1 MEKINCAYTEL
12 VDISKLVPNPKN
24 NNKHPIEQIK
34 RLAKIIDFQGQR
46 SPIVVSKRS
55 GFIVKGHGRL
65 EAIKMLGWEKCAVD
79 YQDYESEA
87 QEYADMV
94 ADNQIATWAEFDNE
108 MLLQELPSLD
118 IDTDLLGMMELPS
131 LEEDEEQETIYE
143 TKIKTPVYEI
153 TGEEPKLSEL
163 VNTEKADKLK
173 EEIEK
178 SSLPNKVKDFLKIT
192 ATRLYEFNY
201 SKIAEYYAHQDKDLQ
216 DIMEKL
222 ALVIIDYNKAVEN
235 GFVEMTKAIDALVD
249 MGDNDEE

>member
-1 MEKINCAYTEL
+1 MEIKCAYTEL
-12 VDISKLVPNPKN
+12 VDVSKLVPNPKN
-24 NNKHPIEQIK
+24 NNKHPIDQIK

-46 SPIVVSKRS
+46 SPIVVSNRS

-65 EAIKMLGWEKCAVD
+65 EAIKLLGWEKCAVD

-87 QEYADMV
+87 QEYADMT
-94 ADNQIATWAEFDNE
+94 ADNEIAKWAEFQTDMFLE
-108 MLLQELPSLD
+108 EIKGLD
-118 IDTDLLGMMELPS
+118 IDPDYFGLREMPELGIE
-131 LEEDEEQETIYE
+131 EEQETIYE

-153 TGEEPKLSEL
+153 TGEEPKLNEL

-178 SSLPNKVKDFLKIT
+178 SKLSEKVKEFLKLT

-222 ALVIIDYNKAVEN
+222 ALVIIDYNKAVEY
-235 GFVEMTKAIDALVD
+235 GFVEMTKQIDALVD
-249 MGDNDEE
+249 MGGEDEE

>member
-1 MEKINCAYTEL
+1 MEFKCAYKEL
-12 VDISKLVPNPKN
+12 VDVDKLIPNPKN
-24 NNKHPIEQIK
+24 NNKHPIDQIK

-46 SPIVVSKRS
+46 SPVVVSNRS

-65 EAIKMLGWEKCAVD
+65 EAIKLLGWEKCAVD
-79 YQDYESEA
+79 YQDYDSEA
-87 QEYADMV
+87 QEYADMT
-94 ADNQIATWAEFDNE
+94 ADNEIAKWAEFQTDMFLE
-108 MLLQELPSLD
+108 EIKGLD
-118 IDTDLLGMMELPS
+118 IDPDYFGLKEMPEIGIE
-131 LEEDEEQETIYE
+131 EEQDTIYE

-153 TGEEPKLSEL
+153 TGEEPKLNEL

-178 SSLPNKVKDFLKIT
+178 SNLPNKVKEFLKLT

-222 ALVIIDYNKAVEN
+222 ALVIIDYNKAVEY
-235 GFVEMTKAIDALVD
+235 GFVEMTKQIDALVD
-249 MGDNDEE
+249 MGGEDEE

>member
-1 MEKINCAYTEL
+1 MEIKCAYTEL
-12 VDISKLVPNPKN
+12 VDVSKLIPNPKN
-24 NNKHPIEQIK
+24 NNKHPIDQIK

-46 SPIVVSKRS
+46 SPIVVSNRS

-65 EAIKMLGWEKCAVD
+65 EAIKLLGWEKCAVD
-79 YQDYESEA
+79 YQDYDSEA
-87 QEYADMV
+87 QEYADMT
-94 ADNQIATWAEFDNE
+94 ADNEIAKWAEFQTDMFLE
-108 MLLQELPSLD
+108 EIKGLD
-118 IDTDLLGMMELPS
+118 IDQDYFGLKEMPELGIE
-131 LEEDEEQETIYE
+131 EEQDTIYE

-153 TGEEPKLSEL
+153 TGEEPKLNEL

-178 SSLPNKVKDFLKIT
+178 SNLPNKVKEFLKLT

-222 ALVIIDYNKAVEN
+222 ALVIIDYNKAVEY
-235 GFVEMTKAIDALVD
+235 GFVEMTKQIDALVD
-249 MGDNDEE
+249 MGGEDEE